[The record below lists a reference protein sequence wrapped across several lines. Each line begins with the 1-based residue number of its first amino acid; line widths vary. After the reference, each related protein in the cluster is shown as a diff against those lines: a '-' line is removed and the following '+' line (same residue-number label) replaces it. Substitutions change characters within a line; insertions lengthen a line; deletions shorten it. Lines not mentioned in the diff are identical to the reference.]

1 MAGTFVLFLVYSALR
16 DSFEKEDALIYTSFF
31 FFGCFF
37 IVAVIGPHSCD
48 KHTVEKEKHVYHE
61 TDPLLFDKMKE
72 VIKKSLPPRIV
83 QGVQIKI
90 SHPEKNKMEAK
101 GVARNVKLEEEILP
115 EVAESLIEDNDDLEY
130 IDGDIHDHS
139 HFAFYDM
146 LNERY
151 KERKIG
157 RKEYI

>member
-37 IVAVIGPHSCD
+37 IATVIGPHSCD

-61 TDPLLFDKMKE
+61 TDPLLFDKLKE

-90 SHPEKNKMEAK
+90 AHPEKNKMEAK

-115 EVAESLIEDNDDLEY
+115 EEMESLVEDHDELGFV
-130 IDGDIHDHS
+130 DGDIHDHA
-139 HFAFYDM
+139 HFALIDM
-146 LNERY
+146 LNKRY
-151 KERKIG
+151 KERKTG
-157 RKEYI
+157 RKEFI